1 MGMGMRK
8 GLITVVLGALVAVSA
23 SAVYAQGQPDRPG
36 WYVGGSF
43 GLADIGPDDD
53 TAWKIFGGYD
63 INRHFAV
70 EIGYSDL
77 GEVTELG
84 VNTDAEAYEVSGL
97 LKFPLNNQFSL
108 FGLAGISNVKAQTS
122 GPLGRVSDD
131 STEFTYGL
139 GAQMNLSPN
148 FGLRAQWQRYETDE
162 EIDVRS
168 IGALW
173 KF

>member
-1 MGMGMRK
+1 MGKSK
-8 GLITVVLGALVAVSA
+8 GLIAVVLGALLAVSA

-43 GLADIGPDDD
+43 GQADLGPDTD

-63 INRHFAV
+63 INRHFAA

-84 VNTDAEAYEVSGL
+84 INSDAKAYELSGL

-108 FGLAGISNVKAQTS
+108 FGLAGIANVKAETS
-122 GPLGRVSDD
+122 GPLGTVSDD
-131 STEFTYGL
+131 STEFTWGL

-162 EIDVRS
+162 EIDVIS